1 MNITKAGRELATNLR
16 ARGITIKHVQALDL
30 LAAGAGIKNRQ
41 ALAAL
46 PFLPDLKAIHT
57 ALLTT
62 AATVIARHD
71 LDRRNA
77 IIAETS
83 AVLLLEP
90 KTSEVPAEADDIL
103 HLTKHLK
110 IRPSELGEPKS
121 FCTTSRGADF
131 IDALCD
137 DLYYTR
143 YSRDYSSVIKLDQGN
158 KIAAAILEA
167 KRSAA
172 PGAEPMEIE
181 AAIAEHIPAEY
192 VGDYWLYHGYE
203 QVLAVLQEIADDLDT
218 EHPGHP
224 FEPDEWIEAL
234 EHPICDQLVETDDS
248 SPSDVLGRFDQC
260 EILFFLIQDGY
271 TLDEMI
277 SSNRNF
283 SDFSDLH
290 IGPELQH
297 PLSRLGYTIGEYRT
311 LSGNRNESQ
320 DLRRGLRKRPQP
332 LLDASELEEIVENAC
347 SSYFLFAV
355 YAVVSLSDLINLDL
369 SRPATFS
376 NAAIATYNPYA
387 GTFMDVSSKKD
398 ITVEPFEG
406 RFESGAVGY
415 SPDDIC
421 GLVHSHYFSELRNSP
436 EAAALPK
443 AA

>member
-46 PFLPDLKAIHT
+46 PFLPDLKAVHT

-71 LDRRNA
+71 LDRRNL

-83 AVLLLEP
+83 AVLLSEA
-90 KTSEVPAEADDIL
+90 KTQEGLAEADDIL

-110 IRPSELGEPKS
+110 IRPSELGEPES
-121 FCTTSRGADF
+121 FCTTPRGTEF
-131 IDALCD
+131 IEALCD
-137 DLYYTR
+137 DLYYER
-143 YSRDYSSVIKLDQGN
+143 YSRDYNSVIKLDQGN
-158 KIAAAILEA
+158 KIAASILEA

-192 VGDYWLYHGYE
+192 VGDYWFYHGYE
-203 QVLAVLQEIADDLDT
+203 QVLAVLQGIADDLDA
-218 EHPGHP
+218 EHPGHS

-234 EHPICDQLVETDDS
+234 QDPICEHLVETDDS
-248 SPSDVLGRFDQC
+248 APSDLLGRFDQC
-260 EILFFLIQDGY
+260 EILFFLIQDGH

-297 PLSRLGYTIGEYRT
+297 PLSRLGYTISEYRA
-311 LSGNRNESQ
+311 LSRNRNASE

-332 LLDASELEEIVENAC
+332 LLDASELKEIVENA
-347 SSYFLFAV
+347 SASNFLFAV
-355 YAVVSLSDLINLDL
+355 YAIVSLPDLINLDL
-369 SRPATFS
+369 SRPATFN
-376 NAAIATYNPYA
+376 NAAIATYNPYT
-387 GTFMDVSSKKD
+387 GTFMDVSSKKNV
-398 ITVEPFEG
+398 TVEPFEG

-436 EAAALPK
+436 ETVAIPK